1 MAIYAISDLHLSMA
15 VNKPMDVF
23 GGGWENYMQKIDENW
38 NKTIT
43 DDDWV
48 LVCGDLSWATY
59 LEEAEADFRIFI
71 KPARQKFYARETT
84 TTGGPPLKK

>member
-59 LEEAEADFRIFI
+59 LEEAEADFR
-71 KPARQKFYARETT
+71 FYQACTAKILCKETT